1 MTDEERRYYEG
12 MMSERLATAW
22 EAVEALYR
30 PLKALS
36 EAKGGEVWGDN
47 VEEYLAL
54 ERALSTVGELAQ
66 KTCNK
71 RG

>member
-1 MTDEERRYYEG
+1 MNDKERRFYES
-12 MMSERLATAW
+12 MMSERLAVAW

-36 EAKGGEVWGDN
+36 EAKGGDVWENN
-47 VEEYLAL
+47 VEKYLAL
-54 ERALSTVGELAQ
+54 ERALSTVGELAK
-66 KTCNK
+66 KTYDK